1 MLTMVNVPSKLEP
14 LVSVEG
20 KDAVK
25 LRPPWTDE
33 LLLDVVFDDET
44 VDETEV
50 EVPED
55 RVEEVECDE
64 EDEEDEEVE
73 WDEEVEEDEC
83 DAELVTVDER
93 VEDVP
98 EPEELNPAAK
108 K

>member
-1 MLTMVNVPSKLEP
+1 MLTIVNVPSKLEP

-20 KDAVK
+20 KDVVQ

-44 VDETEV
+44 VEETEV

-64 EDEEDEEVE
+64 EV
-73 WDEEVEEDEC
+73 EEVEEVEC
-83 DAELVTVDER
+83 DTELVAVDDR